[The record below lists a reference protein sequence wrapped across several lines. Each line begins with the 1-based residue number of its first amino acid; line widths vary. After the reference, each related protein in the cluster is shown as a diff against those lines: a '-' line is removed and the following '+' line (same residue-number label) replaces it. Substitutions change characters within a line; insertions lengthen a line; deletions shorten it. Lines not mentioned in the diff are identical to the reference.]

1 MDTVRSWL
9 DANEVRRLAEGL
21 MEPSHEKEIS
31 ESDAG
36 YDEKFEGYTH
46 RTVPSESD
54 SVASPRASVTNA
66 LAAARKVA
74 EGSGMLQAS
83 SGGIDP
89 EQEDKKQA
97 QPLDLSELDQ
107 AVILSHSKKWAEQ
120 FGLSS
125 LILMGADQEV
135 VFDTL
140 ENRMLTK
147 MARKLAKSTPE
158 SGNLFVKVG
167 AEACLQVVEI
177 STAYGSLSLGS
188 LVVAPLSGD
197 RLVQLTAKV
206 NQDLT

>member
-21 MEPSHEKEIS
+21 MEPSHEKEIA

-36 YDEKFEGYTH
+36 YDEKFEGYTDS
-46 RTVPSESD
+46 TVRSESD
-54 SVASPRASVTNA
+54 AVTSPRASVSNA
-66 LAAARKVA
+66 LATARKVA
-74 EGSGMLQAS
+74 EGSGMLQGS
-83 SGGIDP
+83 SGSIEP

-120 FGLSS
+120 FDLNS
-125 LILMGADQEV
+125 LILMAGDQEV

-140 ENRMLTK
+140 ENKMLAQ
-147 MARKLAKSTPE
+147 MARKLAKSTPK

-177 STAYGSLSLGS
+177 STAYGSLTLGS
-188 LVVAPLSGD
+188 LVVAPLSAD
-197 RLVQLTAKV
+197 RLVLLSAMV
-206 NQDLT
+206 NQDLA

>member
-9 DANEVRRLAEGL
+9 DANEVRRLAEEL

-36 YDEKFEGYTH
+36 YDEKFEGYTD
-46 RTVPSESD
+46 RTVRSESD
-54 SVASPRASVTNA
+54 SGASPRASVSNA

-74 EGSGMLQAS
+74 EGSGMLQGS

-97 QPLDLSELDQ
+97 QPMDLSELDQ
-107 AVILSHSKKWAEQ
+107 AVILSHSKKWAEL

-125 LILMGADQEV
+125 LILMGGDQEV

-140 ENRMLTK
+140 ENRMLTQ

-177 STAYGSLSLGS
+177 STAYGSLALGS
-188 LVVAPLSGD
+188 LVVAPLSAD
-197 RLVQLTAKV
+197 RLVQLSAKV
-206 NQDLT
+206 NQDLA

>member
-36 YDEKFEGYTH
+36 YNEKFEGYTD
-46 RTVPSESD
+46 RPASSESD
-54 SVASPRASVTNA
+54 SVASPRASVSNA
-66 LAAARKVA
+66 LAVARKVA
-74 EGSGMLQAS
+74 EGSGMLKGS

-89 EQEDKKQA
+89 EQEDEKQA
-97 QPLDLSELDQ
+97 KPLDISELDQ
-107 AVILSHSKKWAEQ
+107 ATLLKHSKKWAEQ

-125 LILMGADQEV
+125 LVLMGGDQEV

-140 ENRMLTK
+140 ENRMLTQ

-167 AEACLQVVEI
+167 AEACLQVIEI
-177 STAYGSLSLGS
+177 STAYGSLALGS

-197 RLVQLTAKV
+197 RLVQLSAKV
-206 NQDLT
+206 NQDLA

>member
-9 DANEVRRLAEGL
+9 DANEVRRLAEEL
-21 MEPSHEKEIS
+21 MEPSHEKEIA

-36 YDEKFEGYTH
+36 YDEQFEGYTDS
-46 RTVPSESD
+46 TAPSEFD
-54 SVASPRASVTNA
+54 SVASPRASVSNA

-89 EQEDKKQA
+89 EQEHKKQA
-97 QPLDLSELDQ
+97 QPIDLSELDQ

-125 LILMGADQEV
+125 LILMGEGQEV

-140 ENRMLTK
+140 ENKMLTR

-197 RLVQLTAKV
+197 RLVQLSAKV